1 MEKKNIIILGGDKR
15 FEWVKTQLSDKGFS
29 VCECKSETEL
39 LSHTE
44 NGKTV
49 VLPLPVSRDGVN
61 INMNCE
67 RKPISLKTL
76 VSCLEKGDTVIG
88 GIVSPQLK
96 AELIKKGVAV
106 FDYYDGEMINE
117 NAVLTAKALLN
128 VFSENDIDF
137 HNMRSL
143 ITGFG
148 RTARATAD
156 LFFAENC
163 DFSICARSEQAEKE
177 AKNKDYNFFY
187 LDALPDKIKDY
198 RLVINTVPALI
209 LNEKVLSEA
218 DKSTVIVDIASAPF
232 GADENTAKAFS
243 IKLIRALSLPGK
255 YCPRQAGALIAD
267 RIESICSG
275 GR

>member
-29 VCECKSETEL
+29 VCECKDGTEL

-67 RKPISLKTL
+67 REPISLKTL

-128 VFSENDIDF
+128 VFSENNIDF

-156 LFFAENC
+156 LLFTENC

-177 AKNKDYNFFY
+177 AKNKDYSFFY